1 MAALFQLLNYIDQK
15 NAREQEMKFNELKME
30 AYKRSMGRMA
40 VEEGKAQALKEAT
53 QKTTDEFLTSKNT
66 FEKLQAEVDVLS
78 RNPNTAPE
86 TLGLY
91 NNAMRSSRADYEAN
105 KLKLQKLNS
114 EIKINAGT
122 ILNKNQRSFLDDIM
136 EEKDPYEAIKQTQTT
151 TTEDTATG
159 AKTETTQEGPV
170 SAFRNAVGSNA
181 YMPTYNT
188 TSGSLFGNTLA
199 GGAYEEPT
207 PEFAYQPVRDQ
218 GGVVSEEDAAGTTA
232 VDPMATQ
239 PNPNP
244 VASQMTNPTAP
255 APKIGDFI
263 RVRNKATGETG
274 TLPSANARAAIA
286 SGRFEQVP

>member
-15 NAREQEMKFNELKME
+15 NAREQDMKFNELKME
-30 AYKRSMGRMA
+30 AYRRSMGRMA

-53 QKTTDEFLTSKNT
+53 QKTTDEFLTSKDT
-66 FEKLQAEVDVLS
+66 FEKLQTEVDVLS

-91 NNAMRSSRADYEAN
+91 SNALKNSRAEYDAN
-105 KLKLQKLNS
+105 RLKLQKLNS

-122 ILNKNQRSFLDDIM
+122 ILNKNQKSFLDDIM
-136 EEKDPYEAIKQTQTT
+136 DEKDPYEAIKQTQTT
-151 TTEDTATG
+151 TTEDASTG

-170 SAFRNAVGSNA
+170 SAFRNAVGGNA
-181 YMPTYNT
+181 YMPSYNT
-188 TSGSLFGNTLA
+188 TSGSLFGNTAA
-199 GGAYEEPT
+199 GGAYDEPT

-218 GGVVSEEDAAGTTA
+218 GGVMNDEDAAGTTE
-232 VDPMATQ
+232 VDPMATL

-244 VASQMTNPTAP
+244 IASQTTNASAP

-274 TLPSANARAAIA
+274 TMPSANARSAIA